1 MSSLIRRDFRSVLG
15 GVRRRTWRTLS
26 ERGWWVL
33 TWRLVPP
40 VGLIAIAG
48 VLVPLGHL
56 VAAVASLVTAVLLL
70 CRFAWPIVALQA
82 AVAVSFAEMADQYAG
97 LALLDG
103 VVLIM
108 MAYAA
113 GRRATTA
120 RRSFIAAGVAAA
132 VYSVREVAPA
142 GLQVDLPS
150 LPLEAIPAV
159 LLILLPAAL
168 GTLNGE
174 RARSIAALRDRN
186 VLLERAQ
193 QLGDLRAR
201 MHERARIAGEM
212 HDLIG
217 HRLSLIALHAG
228 ALEMR
233 TRDQS
238 PELSEQAH
246 LLRTT
251 SRTALD
257 ELRAVLGIL
266 RLDGGGPEEGNE
278 AVGTRSDVA
287 ALVAESVE
295 AGLTIS
301 LVWSG
306 GELGDA
312 DITIR
317 RAVHRIVRES
327 LTNVHKHAPGASA
340 RLAVVAGDRRI
351 AIELRNAW
359 HPTAA
364 SAGGTGLG
372 LVGLRERAR
381 LAGGTYAAGVDK
393 LTGEFVVVAE
403 LPTTLVRVDGAGITI
418 DQEGLADRQMP
429 RTAGPG
435 EALGSDDVPM
445 RSPSPMSKV
454 TKIVLSAIAGIA
466 FLACAGGA
474 YGIYYLKKAV
484 VDDTVSTA
492 TYQQIAEGD
501 SQGHVRQLTGG
512 SQSLAKETVKGS
524 EPAGPAGATC
534 DYSLSKTLDLVYR
547 FCFAGGK
554 LVRKDQIKV
563 SDDHK

>member
-1 MSSLIRRDFRSVLG
+1 MSSLIRREFRSLLD
-15 GVRRRTWRTLS
+15 GVGRRTWRTLS
-26 ERGWWVL
+26 ERGRWVL
-33 TWRLVPP
+33 AWRLMPP
-40 VGLIAIAG
+40 VGLLAVAG
-48 VLVPLGHL
+48 LLVFLGHPI
-56 VAAVASLVTAVLLL
+56 AAVASLATAVLLSG
-70 CRFAWPIVALQA
+70 RFAWPITALLA
-82 AVAVSFAEMADQYAG
+82 AVVVGFAEMADDNAG
-97 LALLDG
+97 LALVDA
-103 VVLIM
+103 VALIM

-132 VYSVREVAPA
+132 IYSVREVVAA
-142 GLQVDLPS
+142 GLKVDPHS
-150 LPLEAIPAV
+150 LPLNAIPAT

-186 VLLERAQ
+186 LLLERAQ

-287 ALVAESVE
+287 ALVAESAE

-306 GELGDA
+306 SELGDA

-340 RLAVVAGDRRI
+340 RLAVVASDRRI

-359 HPTAA
+359 RPTAA
-364 SAGGTGLG
+364 SVGGTGLG

-393 LTGEFVVVAE
+393 LTGEFVVTAE
-403 LPTTLVRVDGAGITI
+403 LPTSVVRVDGAGITI
-418 DQEGLADRQMP
+418 DQAALAARQMP

-435 EALGSDDVPM
+435 EDLGSDDVPT

-454 TKIVLSAIAGIA
+454 TKIVLSSIAGIVV
-466 FLACAGGA
+466 LACAGGA
-474 YGIYYLKKAV
+474 YGIYYLTKVV
-484 VDDTVSTA
+484 VDDTVSAA
-492 TYQQIAEGD
+492 TYQQIAEGEGQD
-501 SQGHVRQLTGG
+501 HVRQLTGG
-512 SQSLAKETVKGS
+512 SQSVAKEGIKGN
-524 EPAGPAGATC
+524 EPAMPAGATC
-534 DYSLSKTLDLVYR
+534 DYDLSKNLDLVYR
-547 FCFAGGK
+547 FCFVGGK
-554 LVRKDQIKV
+554 LVQKDQINIG
-563 SDDHK
+563 DDHK

>member
-1 MSSLIRRDFRSVLG
+1 MTSLISRDIRSRLSG
-15 GVRRRTWRTLS
+15 ARRRMWRTLA
-26 ERGWWVL
+26 ERGRWVL

-40 VGLIAIAG
+40 VGLLAIAV
-48 VLVPLGHL
+48 VLVPLGHP
-56 VAAVASLVTAVLLL
+56 VAAVAGLVTAVLLL
-70 CRFAWPIVALQA
+70 CRFAWPIVALLA
-82 AVAVSFAEMADQYAG
+82 AVAVSFAEIADEYAG
-97 LALLDG
+97 VALLDG

-108 MAYAA
+108 LAYAV

-132 VYSVREVAPA
+132 FYSVQQVAEAVPK
-142 GLQVDLPS
+142 VDLQS
-150 LPLEAIPAV
+150 LPLQAIPAILV
-159 LLILLPAAL
+159 ILLPAAL
-168 GTLNGE
+168 GTLTGE
-174 RARSIAALRDRN
+174 RARSVAALRDRN
-186 VLLERAQ
+186 VLLEQAQ

-233 TRDQS
+233 TRGQS

-251 SRTALD
+251 SGTALD

-287 ALVAESVE
+287 ALVAESVD

-306 GELGDA
+306 GDLGDA

-351 AIELRNAW
+351 AIELRNTW
-359 HPTAA
+359 RPAA
-364 SAGGTGLG
+364 VSAGGTGLG

-381 LAGGTYAAGVDK
+381 LAGGTYTAGVDQ
-393 LTGEFVVVAE
+393 LTGDFVVTAE
-403 LPTTLVRVDGAGITI
+403 LPTSVVRVDGAGITI

-429 RTAGPG
+429 GTTGPG
-435 EALGSDDVPM
+435 QAVGSDDVPM

-466 FLACAGGA
+466 VLACAGGA
-474 YGIYYLKKAV
+474 YGVYYFKKVV
-484 VDDTVSTA
+484 VDDTLSTA
-492 TYQQIAEGD
+492 TYQQIAKGD
-501 SQGHVRQLTGG
+501 SQSHVRQLTGG
-512 SQSLAKETVKGS
+512 SQNLAKETVKGS
-524 EPAGPAGATC
+524 EPAAPAGATC

-547 FCFAGGK
+547 FCFAGGQ